1 MVALRLEKDLG
12 LVLEAAEAL
21 AVDDAVDVPLEA
33 GAQLAL
39 GLGLSLP
46 ALLRARTPREQ
57 TSSSSA
63 RSLFSLGQLMGL
75 TSFATIFAYTILIL
89 RSPQKPSIF
98 PKKFSA
104 A

>member
-1 MVALRLEKDLG
+1 LQWMMRSMSRWKQVRSSHSG
-12 LVLEAAEAL
+12 S
-21 AVDDAVDVPLEA
+21 
-33 GAQLAL
+33 
-39 GLGLSLP
+39 GLSLP